1 MKKVSI
7 KLIIS
12 AIAVVLVVQGVFG
25 FIGVSSVFEKSEE
38 SALLSTQ
45 KSAELASEY
54 MSSHINEMMT
64 IAYEMGCASDYST
77 DYGLKHL
84 DKQMKLDIK
93 LRKRGFAWY
102 DLADEEGGSV
112 FYPEERNYKGTTPFL
127 VTSKAENYIAPP
139 EVTDTGDVVIG
150 FYAPL
155 WTKGVEDS
163 APYGMVGLGVYASYI
178 NDALVGITASENST
192 AYIVDESGYTIFDA
206 SGQVITEPVNIEELS
221 FTDTKLS
228 DLAELHKK
236 MREGETGSGKAYSAD
251 LSADCFV
258 GYAPIEGTSWNI
270 VVLSHEDD
278 FMAICS
284 ELMQMEIIA
293 TIVGLLLAL
302 GLAVY
307 HGLRIGY
314 AVKTCTKRIDGLIA
328 GDMESKVVVVKNAD
342 ETAELARSLF
352 ILVETLK
359 SLSNDTIKMMTQMEG
374 GDFNLPEDAQSR
386 EYSGS
391 FEELYNR
398 TYGLSEKISDSL
410 SGIDTSVSVVRGGAE
425 RVSNGAQ
432 VFNDGSVAQRTNIS
446 ELSGSVSNIVTMING
461 TADKCSNMKTM
472 AGNVNTDLNDAIEQI
487 DRLMASMNRIIEVS
501 EEIEEIV
508 KTIEDISFQTNI
520 LALNAAVEAAKAG
533 HAGRG
538 FAVVADEV
546 RNLAERSADA
556 AKTTTKLVKDT
567 VLAVREG
574 DRIAGL
580 TSKTVTDAS
589 ESAAEVVI
597 NMDRIVS
604 ASEEQVYVVK
614 QISACVERINN
625 ILNSSSIASEDS
637 IIYGREL
644 AEQAQTLRKLVSGFN
659 FRDK

>member
-7 KLIIS
+7 KLIVS
-12 AIAVVLVVQGVFG
+12 AVIVVLVIQGVFG
-25 FIGVSSVFEKSEE
+25 FMGLSSALQKNEE
-38 SALLSTQ
+38 SALFTSQ
-45 KSAELASEY
+45 KTAEMASAY
-54 MSSHINEMMT
+54 ISSHIQEVMKIT
-64 IAYEMGCASDYST
+64 YEIGCANDYSSF
-77 DYGLKHL
+77 GLKTFE
-84 DKQMKLDIK
+84 KQSKLDVK
-93 LRKRGFAWY
+93 LKKMGYASY
-102 DLADEEGGSV
+102 DLTEDNGQSIFNPDVTYAGTPQFVAAMKSETFMSAPEPDSEG
-112 FYPEERNYKGTTPFL
+112 N
-127 VTSKAENYIAPP
+127 
-139 EVTDTGDVVIG
+139 VIIS
-150 FYAPL
+150 FYAPI
-155 WTKGVEDS
+155 WMKGMEDS
-163 APYGMVGLGVYASYI
+163 APSGMVRISVYSSYI
-178 NDALVGITASENST
+178 SDALAGISITENGT

-206 SGQVITEPVNIEELS
+206 SGKMITDPVNIEEQS
-221 FTDTKLS
+221 FVDTKLS
-228 DLAELHKK
+228 DLADLHKK
-236 MREGETGSGKAYSAD
+236 MREGEVGSGKAYSAD

-258 GYAPIEGTSWNI
+258 GYAPIAETSWNI
-270 VVLSHEDD
+270 VVLSPNDD
-278 FMAICS
+278 FMGVCNDLVS
-284 ELMQMEIIA
+284 VEITA

-302 GLAVY
+302 ALAVY
-307 HGLRIGY
+307 NGLRIGM

-352 ILVETLK
+352 VLVETLK
-359 SLSNDTIKMMTQMEG
+359 ALSNDTTKMMAQMEN

-386 EYSGS
+386 YYEGA
-391 FEELYNR
+391 FAELYNR

-410 SGIDTSVSVVRGGAE
+410 SGLDNSASVVRGGAE

-432 VFNDGSVAQRTNIS
+432 IFNDGSIAQRTNIN
-446 ELSGSVSNIVTMING
+446 ELSGSVSNIATMING
-461 TADKCSNMKTM
+461 TADKCSGMKDM
-472 AGNVNTDLNDAIEQI
+472 ANNVNADLNDVIEQMN
-487 DRLMASMNRIIEVS
+487 RLMASMNRITDVS

-574 DRIAGL
+574 GRSAGI
-580 TSKTVTDAS
+580 TAKSVTEAS
-589 ESAAEVVI
+589 ESAAEVVV

-604 ASEEQVYVVK
+604 ASEEQVYTIK
-614 QISACVERINN
+614 QISACVDRINS
-625 ILNSSSIASEDS
+625 IINSSSMASEDS

-644 AEQAQTLRKLVSGFN
+644 AEQAQILRKLVSGFN